1 MAEDRQMK
9 MYDIEI
15 VDISDWMHNIL
26 LKELEMEKLCAPW
39 IPRLLIAIASIKN
52 RSREKTFQQCL
63 LIA

>member
-9 MYDIEI
+9 MRDIEI

-52 RSREKTFQQCL
+52 AREKTFQQCL